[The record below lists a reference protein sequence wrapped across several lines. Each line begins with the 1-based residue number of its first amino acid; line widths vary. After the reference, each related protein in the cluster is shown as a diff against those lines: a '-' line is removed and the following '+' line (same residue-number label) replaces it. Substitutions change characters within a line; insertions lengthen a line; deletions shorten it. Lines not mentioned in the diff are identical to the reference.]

1 MSKKFLNSLKKKDQG
16 FTLIELL
23 VVVIIIGILSSI
35 AVVGIS
41 GARKS
46 AYAGQCTANTSQLL
60 KAILAYKAAT
70 DLYPGETSTSKFT
83 TSTTFTKAQLTAA
96 LIASTGNGQTSYLS
110 ALPPLTEDTI
120 SNYAVKAVYDPT
132 TGSLTVKGYASAA
145 DVTSNTELAGCKSAS
160 IN

>member
-1 MSKKFLNSLKKKDQG
+1 MPILKNRFRRPNDQG

-60 KAILAYKAAT
+60 KAIMAYKAAT
-70 DLYPGETSTSKFT
+70 DLYPGETLT
-83 TSTTFTKAQLTAA
+83 TKHLSTTTFSKAQLTQA
-96 LIASTGNGQTSYLS
+96 LVASTTNAQTSYLS
-110 ALPPLTEDTI
+110 SLPPLTEDPIT
-120 SNYAVKAVYDPT
+120 NYAIKAVYDPA
-132 TGSLTVKGYASAA
+132 TGSLSVKGYANAA
-145 DVTSNTELAGCKSAS
+145 DVASNTELAGCKSAS